1 MYFCLFFLHN
11 LIKFTVND
19 VNVDVQRRITKGH
32 ALAPSSLGGRCDN
45 RSMADATIGYNRRMI
60 LDQAMQEHQQVQQKS
75 RRTKKR
81 IETT

>member
-1 MYFCLFFLHN
+1 
-11 LIKFTVND
+11 
-19 VNVDVQRRITKGH
+19 
-32 ALAPSSLGGRCDN
+32 
-45 RSMADATIGYNRRMI
+45 MADATIGYNRRMI